1 MKIIK
6 LILPMILIL
15 ALSLPTYAM
24 HLPENK
30 VIDRNL
36 TVEKD
41 ENIVKNSIDGKTD
54 NEKRETVTFFM
65 SDVIYLK
72 RIFIPFILLFSLGPL
87 YLLVEHE
94 IKKHKSKSH
103 SQ

>member
-15 ALSLPTYAM
+15 ALALPTYAM

-41 ENIVKNSIDGKTD
+41 ENIVQNSIDGTTD
-54 NEKRETVTFFM
+54 GKAETETFFM

-72 RIFIPFILLFSLGPL
+72 RVFLPFLILFLIGPL
-87 YLLVEHE
+87 YLLIERE
-94 IKKHKSKSH
+94 IKNHKRKNK
-103 SQ
+103 QL

>member
-1 MKIIK
+1 MKMIK
-6 LILPMILIL
+6 LVLPFILIFAL
-15 ALSLPTYAM
+15 ALPSHAM
-24 HLPENK
+24 YLPEND
-30 VIDRNL
+30 VIDREL

-87 YLLVEHE
+87 YLLIEHE

>member
-6 LILPMILIL
+6 LILPIILIL

-30 VIDRNL
+30 VIDRTL

-65 SDVIYLK
+65 SDIIYLK
-72 RIFIPFILLFSLGPL
+72 RVLLPFLILFLVGPL
-87 YLLVEHE
+87 YLLIEHE
-94 IKKHKSKSH
+94 IKNRKRKSH

>member
-15 ALSLPTYAM
+15 ALALPTYAM

-54 NEKRETVTFFM
+54 GKAETETFFM
-65 SDVIYLK
+65 SHVIYLK
-72 RIFIPFILLFSLGPL
+72 RVFLPFLILFLIGPL
-87 YLLVEHE
+87 YLLIERE
-94 IKKHKSKSH
+94 IKNHKRKNK
-103 SQ
+103 QL

>member
-6 LILPMILIL
+6 LILPIFLIL

-72 RIFIPFILLFSLGPL
+72 RVFLPFLILFLIGPL
-87 YLLVEHE
+87 YLLIEHE
-94 IKKHKSKSH
+94 IKNHKRKNK
-103 SQ
+103 QL

>member
-6 LILPMILIL
+6 LILPIILIL
-15 ALSLPTYAM
+15 ALTLPTYAM

-54 NEKRETVTFFM
+54 DKAETETFFM
-65 SDVIYLK
+65 SDVNYLK
-72 RIFIPFILLFSLGPL
+72 RVFLPFLILFALGPI
-87 YLLVEHE
+87 YLLIEYG
-94 IKKHKSKSH
+94 IKNRKRKSH

>member
-6 LILPMILIL
+6 LILPIILIL

-54 NEKRETVTFFM
+54 GEAETETFFM
-65 SDVIYLK
+65 SDVNYLK
-72 RIFIPFILLFSLGPL
+72 RIFIPFLVLFSIGPIC
-87 YLLVEHE
+87 LLIEYWF
-94 IKKHKSKSH
+94 KKHKRKSH

>member
-15 ALSLPTYAM
+15 ALTLPTYAM

-54 NEKRETVTFFM
+54 GSKKETVTFFM

-72 RIFIPFILLFSLGPL
+72 RVFLPFLILFLIGPL
-87 YLLVEHE
+87 YLLIERE
-94 IKKHKSKSH
+94 IKNRKRKNK
-103 SQ
+103 QL